1 MDVAQKRILI
11 VDDETKVSFFLGE
24 GLRGL
29 GDDYEVQVTASA
41 EQALEQMRHRPFDLV
56 VVDLRLPGA
65 SGLDLIRW
73 IGQRCPH
80 TRTVLI
86 TAYGSPAVEEE
97 ARRLRTYR
105 YLTKP
110 FHIEELMHTVREAL
124 AR

>member
-11 VDDETKVSFFLGE
+11 VDDEAKVSFFLGE

-29 GDDYEVQVTASA
+29 GDDYDVQITASA
-41 EQALEQMRHRPFDLV
+41 EQALEQIRRHPFDLV

-65 SGLDLIRW
+65 SGLELIEW
-73 IGQRCPH
+73 IGKRCPR
-80 TRTVLI
+80 TQTVLI
-86 TAYGSPAVEEE
+86 TAYDTPSVEEE

-110 FHIEELMHTVREAL
+110 FHIEELIHTVREAL
-124 AR
+124 S